1 MQRRSKLLGI
11 SSLVTLL
18 ILLAAPLVAQTGT
31 VRCESRGNG
40 RDQCKIDK
48 GASVALTRHLSSTP
62 CRENQNWGVTPNHI
76 WVSGGCRA
84 EFAVSAAAPAPPT
97 PPTQEGVYAS
107 ASQMRTCRTEA
118 DRRLPGYS
126 YNDIQVT
133 PEARQGTTAYMRW
146 RAGSS
151 GGTCT
156 VAPSGRLLNFTMNAA
171 GGGPGGPGGPG
182 GTTVVARLT
191 CESRRGDREE
201 CRAPDATDLRLVRQ
215 ISQNPC
221 RLNDTYGRGV
231 GYIWVDKG
239 CRAEFELT
247 RAGNGGVVPVGPTR
261 ITCESG
267 IKTRRE
273 CPIPTNSRVQLVGQL
288 SSAPCR
294 LDDTYGVGVDHIWVR
309 GGCRGQFLVTQ
320 QGSSYRTVRL
330 TCESRSVDRE
340 RCPVRGAT
348 AVQLVRQMSAS
359 ACRLN
364 ESFGTGPGYIWTSKG
379 CRGQFE
385 VTIGGPTGGVTNPTT
400 GLPENQGPDFGFR
413 TLCESKGGE
422 RVECRIRQGERVE
435 LVKQLSTTACVR
447 DRNWGTG
454 PGYVWV
460 NQGCR
465 AEFTVH

>member
-18 ILLAAPLVAQTGT
+18 ILLAAPLVAQTGNI
-31 VRCESRGNG
+31 RCESRDNG
-40 RDQCKIDK
+40 RTQCKIDK
-48 GASVALTRHLSSTP
+48 DAGVVLARHLSSTP

-84 EFAVSAAAPAPPT
+84 EFAVTAAAPT
-97 PPTQEGVYAS
+97 PPQQSIYAS
-107 ASQMRTCRTEA
+107 AVQVRTCRIEA
-118 DRRLPGYS
+118 DRRLPGYT
-126 YNDIQVT
+126 YDNIQVT

-146 RAGSS
+146 GAGSS
-151 GGTCT
+151 SGSCT
-156 VAPSGRLLNFTMNAA
+156 VAASGRLLDFTVNAA
-171 GGGPGGPGGPG
+171 GGGPG

-191 CESRRGDREE
+191 CESRHGEREE
-201 CRAPDATDLRLVRQ
+201 CRAPDGTDLRLVRQ
-215 ISQNPC
+215 ISESSC
-221 RLNDTYGRGV
+221 RLNDTYGRGL

-267 IKTRRE
+267 IKSRRE
-273 CPIPTNSRVQLVGQL
+273 CPIPSNSRVQLVGQL

-294 LDDTYGVGVDHIWVR
+294 LDDTYGVMPDHIWVR
-309 GGCRGQFLVTQ
+309 NGCRGQFLVTRP
-320 QGSSYRTVRL
+320 GANYRTVRL
-330 TCESRSVDRE
+330 TCESRSVDRV
-340 RCPVRGAT
+340 RCPVRGAS
-348 AVQLVRQMSAS
+348 AVQLVRQMSPA

-379 CRGQFE
+379 CRGEFE
-385 VTIGGPTGGVTNPTT
+385 VTVGGGAGLNPTS
-400 GLPENQGPDFGFR
+400 GLPESPGPDFGFR
-413 TLCESKGGE
+413 TVCESKGGE